1 MCLVPQHRRGKFKD
15 RTIEPRFWPLLA
27 QNWPSDCTRTIARP
41 RDWDRFWALVC
52 LNVSQEPHPPSPGE
66 PPKTG
71 LSAGISRN
79 FQEKKIS
86 AKAIAKK
93 WQDFVLPILSKS
105 LLVIPNLFC
114 HRQNTHFSTKKKQR
128 SGALCQNPQQASG
141 RGPPPDTWDF
151 YGAIVGFCRA
161 LPGFVRLRTLEVGP
175 SQIIRGDMT
184 QGKQRQATCD
194 TPCGLLMDRYF
205 TLSDLVDLVQ
215 LVWVKKRGKNWGIFL
230 KWSRILGYPNFGK

>member
-114 HRQNTHFSTKKKQR
+114 HRQNTHFSKKKNNVPVLCVKAHNRPPAGDHLQTL
-128 SGALCQNPQQASG
+128 GIFMEPLLGFVGLCQGLSGFEHWRWVQAKSFG
-141 RGPPPDTWDF
+141 GIWHK
-151 YGAIVGFCRA
+151 ANNV
-161 LPGFVRLRTLEVGP
+161 
-175 SQIIRGDMT
+175 
-184 QGKQRQATCD
+184 KQRVIHRVVYWWTGILHC
-194 TPCGLLMDRYF
+194 L
-205 TLSDLVDLVQ
+205 TLSI
-215 LVWVKKRGKNWGIFL
+215 WYNW
-230 KWSRILGYPNFGK
+230 FG